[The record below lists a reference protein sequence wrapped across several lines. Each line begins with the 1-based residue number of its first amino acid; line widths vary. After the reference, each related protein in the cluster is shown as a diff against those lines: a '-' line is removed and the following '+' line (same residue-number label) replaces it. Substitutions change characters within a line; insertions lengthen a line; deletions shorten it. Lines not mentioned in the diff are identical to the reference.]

1 MLPIIFDIGG
11 GSGVWPVEMDCCG
24 RIAPGEARG
33 RGGGPMSC
41 EARRDDEV
49 EVGREDDAMLTGA
62 AGTEFRSGAMLFVLR
77 LVSSSLVDGVKVS
90 GAELDACRSYRMQYN
105 SSLCEDQG
113 LLLSMLR
120 FAAMMTVVLFI

>member
-77 LVSSSLVDGVKVS
+77 LVSRS
-90 GAELDACRSYRMQYN
+90 AELSWT
-105 SSLCEDQG
+105 L
-113 LLLSMLR
+113 
-120 FAAMMTVVLFI
+120 VVLIVCSITPVFAKIKAYYCPCYDSPR